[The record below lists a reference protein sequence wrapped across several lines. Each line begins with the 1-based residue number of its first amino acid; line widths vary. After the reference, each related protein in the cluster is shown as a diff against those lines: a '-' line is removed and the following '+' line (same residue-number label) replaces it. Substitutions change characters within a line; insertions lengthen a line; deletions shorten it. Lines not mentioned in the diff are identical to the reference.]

1 MGRRSIDLFAK
12 DIVIWPIE
20 RSTNWYMVVG
30 VNLGK
35 DSASLFT
42 VNSAGS
48 YGEGSILEHIKSY
61 LAIEWEKKR
70 GNSSPPNFCTQKVFP
85 PQQQRGAYRN
95 YRNPESQRCT
105 AYCAD
110 LSVTP
115 STPSDP
121 TRILLTYHSAY

>member
-1 MGRRSIDLFAK
+1 
-12 DIVIWPIE
+12 
-20 RSTNWYMVVG
+20 
-30 VNLGK
+30 LGK

-85 PQQQRGAYRN
+85 PQQQGGIDCGVFLISFVESIVRN
-95 YRNPESQRCT
+95 FHDFANGLVQFEP
-105 AYCAD
+105 
-110 LSVTP
+110 V
-115 STPSDP
+115 DP
-121 TRILLTYHSAY
+121 TRLRQYLARSIRRLSQEQGFQISQWPRLDL